1 MISSNRVQDK
11 ENRETFPQHPRRDF
25 LKLLAVSSAAG
36 LVLPPGFASASVRPN
51 RITDLR
57 VWSAP
62 DYTRI
67 VFDTNQVAKYSLF
80 KLSNPERLVVDL
92 QDISLDVPASRMNQS
107 DSVITR
113 IRTGAPSPNVVRT
126 VFELSSEIRPRSF
139 VLKATAD
146 KSHRLVLD
154 LFRKDYVAEEERPPE
169 PVKKTSSARNA
180 VIVIDP
186 GHGGE
191 DPGAVGFNG
200 TMEKDVVFQVAQKMA
215 RQINQIPGLQAQLT
229 RTGDY
234 FVSLRQRVSIARL
247 HSADLFVSLHAD
259 AFRTAGARGAS
270 VYALSERGKPT
281 PDRAINNLV
290 QRENN
295 ADLIGGIDLNTVAD
309 PEVRGILM
317 DLSQRASLNRALIFG
332 KNLLQEMGSLPQT
345 TLHYNEVKQAGFAV
359 LKAPDVPSVLVEL
372 SFLSNPKEEK
382 LLRQSSHQES
392 LARALVSGTRKF
404 IQASHLA

>member
-11 ENRETFPQHPRRDF
+11 ENQETFPQAPRRDF
-25 LKLLAVSSAAG
+25 LKLLAMSSAVG
-36 LVLPPGFASASVRPN
+36 LVLPPSLTSASLRPN

-67 VFDTNQVAKYSLF
+67 VFDTNQVAKYNLF

-92 QDISLDVPASRMNQS
+92 QDVSLEVPASRMNQS

-113 IRTGAPSPNVVRT
+113 IRISNSSPNMVRT
-126 VFELSSEIRPRSF
+126 VFELASEIRPRSF
-139 VLKATAD
+139 ALKATAD

-154 LFRKDYVAEEERPPE
+154 LFRKDYVAEEDAPE
-169 PVKKTSSARNA
+169 PIKKTNNSRHA

-200 TMEKDVVFQVAQKMA
+200 TMEKDVVFQVAQKMV

-234 FVSLRQRVSIARL
+234 FVSLRRRVSIARL
-247 HSADLFVSLHAD
+247 HSADLFISLHAD
-259 AFRTAGARGAS
+259 AFRTSGARGAS
-270 VYALSERGKPT
+270 VYALSERGKPP
-281 PDRAINNLV
+281 PDRAINYLV

-295 ADLIGGIDLNTVAD
+295 ADLIGGIDLNLVAD

-317 DLSQRASLNRALIFG
+317 DLSQRSSLNQALVFG
-332 KNLLQEMGSLPQT
+332 KNLLQEIDNIPQA

-359 LKAPDVPSVLVEL
+359 LKAPDIPSVLVEL
-372 SFLSNPKEEK
+372 SFLSNPSEEK
-382 LLRQSSHQES
+382 LLRQPNHQES

-404 IQASHLA
+404 IQSSHMA